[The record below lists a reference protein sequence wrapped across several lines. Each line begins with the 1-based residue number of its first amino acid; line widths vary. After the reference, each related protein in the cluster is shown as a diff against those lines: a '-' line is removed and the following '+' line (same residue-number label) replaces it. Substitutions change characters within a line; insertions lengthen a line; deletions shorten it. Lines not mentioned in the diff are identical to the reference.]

1 MHFRSWA
8 GKRLLV
14 FFAFL
19 SITCLVA
26 ASAMAHGGH
35 GHERPGKTGILVVAF
50 GTSMPEGAVAYD
62 HVDKR
67 VKAAFAGIPV
77 RWAYTSK
84 MIRHKL
90 DGLGSHFD
98 SPAEALAAMMDDD
111 FTHVAVLSLHVIPGE
126 EYHGLVQTAHAFS
139 GLPKGMEE
147 VAVTAP
153 LLSDAHG
160 MQQAARAL
168 LSLAPGDRGR
178 DEAVVFMGHGTHH
191 AGNAFY
197 PAMQYYMWQLDK
209 LALVGTVEGS
219 PSLDDVLAELE
230 AKDVK
235 KAYLLPLM
243 AVAGDHARNDM
254 AGDEEDSWKSVLNSK
269 GIEPVSV
276 LAGVAESDAVVDIWI
291 GHLKDALSRL
301 EH

>member
-1 MHFRSWA
+1 
-8 GKRLLV
+8 
-14 FFAFL
+14 
-19 SITCLVA
+19 
-26 ASAMAHGGH
+26 
-35 GHERPGKTGILVVAF
+35 
-50 GTSMPEGAVAYD
+50 
-62 HVDKR
+62 
-67 VKAAFAGIPV
+67 
-77 RWAYTSK
+77 
-84 MIRHKL
+84 
-90 DGLGSHFD
+90 
-98 SPAEALAAMMDDD
+98 
-111 FTHVAVLSLHVIPGE
+111 
-126 EYHGLVQTAHAFS
+126 
-139 GLPKGMEE
+139 
-147 VAVTAP
+147 
-153 LLSDAHG
+153 
-160 MQQAARAL
+160 
-168 LSLAPGDRGR
+168 
-178 DEAVVFMGHGTHH
+178 
-191 AGNAFY
+191 
-197 PAMQYYMWQLDK
+197 LDK